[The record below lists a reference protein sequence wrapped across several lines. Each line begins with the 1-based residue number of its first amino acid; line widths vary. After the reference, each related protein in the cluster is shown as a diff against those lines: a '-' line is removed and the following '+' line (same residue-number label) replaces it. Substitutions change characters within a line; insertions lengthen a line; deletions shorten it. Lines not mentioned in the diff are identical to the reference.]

1 MVLIR
6 KKARLNK
13 FQKNEIGAKIE
24 ESARDGG
31 GTEEAVICSIGKRQ
45 GAQYRG
51 RRGWVYGVAQ
61 SRTRLQQLSSRS
73 SRGSRWRGRVT
84 EVLNKGNEKS
94 LQSGN

>member
-45 GAQYRG
+45 GAPPIMIFFC
-51 RRGWVYGVAQ
+51 
-61 SRTRLQQLSSRS
+61 LPCDQLK
-73 SRGSRWRGRVT
+73 T
-84 EVLNKGNEKS
+84 
-94 LQSGN
+94 

>member
-13 FQKNEIGAKIE
+13 FQKSEIGAKIE

-45 GAQYRG
+45 GA
-51 RRGWVYGVAQ
+51 
-61 SRTRLQQLSSRS
+61 
-73 SRGSRWRGRVT
+73 
-84 EVLNKGNEKS
+84 
-94 LQSGN
+94 